1 MSSIDLYDI
10 LDVEPECSQQDIIK
24 AYRKLVKKYH
34 PDKPEGDVDLFE
46 LINLAFEKLSD
57 PKKRK
62 EYDSLKKLS
71 DESSKKH
78 YSRREEFN
86 EFNKLQN
93 STKTEQTTSDAK
105 ISYKAHFSS
114 MDAKH
119 NYKRT
124 AGNTNKILEGDA
136 NQMYDDLELVRDDEN
151 TENIQER
158 LFVEGE
164 FSLQQFNEAFE
175 QAHGTSNDLIPHEG
189 NPNAWATENNQY
201 SSYSGNYEDVY
212 MDTDADNT
220 FVLDGDAMGNVNFGK
235 EHKSFTSDEVK
246 KMKKSSSVF
255 GHKNTDPEY
264 TKSLDTIMEK
274 HVSDRKNLNEMDMNE
289 YKTDPDMDG
298 YGILN
303 QLGHNA
309 TSQIEWDDTDDI
321 KNNYEKLLQ
330 SRANEKK
337 SEE

>member
-57 PKKRK
+57 QKKRK

-78 YSRREEFN
+78 YSRRNEFEEFS
-86 EFNKLQN
+86 KLQEA
-93 STKTEQTTSDAK
+93 TKITEKDAK
-105 ISYKAHFSS
+105 IAYDVQFSGL
-114 MDAKH
+114 DAKH
-119 NYKRT
+119 RYNRT
-124 AGNTNKILEGDA
+124 ENDTGKILEQDA
-136 NQMYDDLELVRDDEN
+136 NQLHDDLKLIHQDEDI
-151 TENIQER
+151 ENIQER
-158 LFVEGE
+158 LFAEGE

-175 QAHGTSNDLIPHEG
+175 QAHGTSSDLIPHEG
-189 NPNAWATENNQY
+189 NPNAWTTENSQY
-201 SSYSGNYEDVY
+201 GSYDGNYENIY

-220 FVLDGDAMGNVNFGK
+220 FVLDGDKMGDVNFGK
-235 EHKSFTSDEVK
+235 QHKSFTADEVK
-246 KMKKSSSVF
+246 QMKGSSNVD
-255 GHKNTDPEY
+255 GHKNEDPEY
-264 TKSLDTIMEK
+264 TKNLDVIMQK
-274 HVSDRKNLNEMDMNE
+274 HLEDREGLKKMSFEE

-303 QLGHNA
+303 QIGHNA
-309 TSQIEWDDTDDI
+309 SSQIEWEGEDDI
-321 KNNYEKLLQ
+321 KNNYEKLLE
-330 SRANEKK
+330 SRLKNKQGKE
-337 SEE
+337 